1 MKLLSRILKKANGSI
16 GFAMLAVVL
25 VTAVLGSV
33 WTPHDPL
40 KSDLMNRFSSASA
53 AHPFGTDMFGRDI
66 LSRLMR
72 GAWVSVSIGL
82 ATLVLPVVLGT
93 LLGSAAGYFRGWF
106 DRLLM
111 MVLDALMAFPGL
123 LIALG
128 LMAVIGANRYGV
140 ILALSFAYLPA
151 VTRVVRGSVLS
162 ISQSEFVEASRAM
175 GNSRLYTLIVHILPN
190 CLAPL
195 IVLTTMM
202 FGWVLLAESALSFL
216 GLGVP
221 PPEPSWGNILSE
233 AKAHLMRY
241 PMLGLLPGVCI
252 SIALLG
258 VNLLG
263 DALRDELDPKSAT
276 ASSKETL

>member
-1 MKLLSRILKKANGSI
+1 MNFILRLLRKPNGLI
-16 GFAMLAVVL
+16 GALMLGAVL
-25 VTAVLGSV
+25 LMAVLGAV
-33 WTPHDPL
+33 WTPYDPL
-40 KSDLMNRFSSASA
+40 KSDLLHRFAA
-53 AHPFGTDMFGRDI
+53 PGTAHPFGTDMFGRDV

-72 GAWVSVSIGL
+72 GAWVSVSIGF
-82 ATLVLPVVLGT
+82 ATLVIPVLLGT
-93 LLGSAAGYFRGWF
+93 ILGAAAGYFRGWF
-106 DRLLM
+106 DRLLI

-162 ISQSEFVEASRAM
+162 ISQSEFVEASAVM

-195 IVLTTMM
+195 IVLSTMM

-241 PMLGLLPGVCI
+241 PLLGLLPGICI
-252 SIALLG
+252 SVALLG

-263 DALRDELDPKSAT
+263 DALRDELDPKSA
-276 ASSKETL
+276 SGPSKETI

>member
-1 MKLLSRILKKANGSI
+1 MTFTKRLLGKANGMAGAFLLGI
-16 GFAMLAVVL
+16 VFFI
-25 VTAVLGSV
+25 AVLGSV
-33 WTPHDPL
+33 YTPHDPL
-40 KSDLMNRFSSASA
+40 KSDLLNRFAEASA
-53 AHPFGTDMFGRDI
+53 THPLGTDMFGRDI

-82 ATLVLPVVLGT
+82 GTLVLPVVLGT
-93 LLGSAAGYFRGWF
+93 VLGAAAGHFRGWF
-106 DRLLM
+106 DRILIM
-111 MVLDALMAFPGL
+111 ILDALMAFPGL

-128 LMAVIGANRYGV
+128 LMAVIGANKYGV
-140 ILALSFAYLPA
+140 ILALSVAYLPA
-151 VTRVVRGSVLS
+151 ITRVVRGSVLS
-162 ISQSEFVEASRAM
+162 VSQSEFVEASATM
-175 GNSRLYTLIVHILPN
+175 GNSRLYTLIVHVLPN

-221 PPEPSWGNILSE
+221 PPEPSWGNILAE

-241 PMLGLLPGVCI
+241 PMLGLLPGLCI
-252 SIALLG
+252 SVALLG

-263 DALRDELDPKSAT
+263 DALRDELDPKSAP
-276 ASSKETL
+276 SKEVI